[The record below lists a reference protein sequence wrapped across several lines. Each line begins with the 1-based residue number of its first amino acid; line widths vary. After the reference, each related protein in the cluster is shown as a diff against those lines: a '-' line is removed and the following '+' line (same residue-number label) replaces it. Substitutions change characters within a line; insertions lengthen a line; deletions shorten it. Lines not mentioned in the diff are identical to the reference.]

1 MHLNRRADPGFC
13 SEVVEQ
19 MQTTTGLRRDRQ
31 ERVVAPASF
40 LLPCTILLGTGV
52 SDRALPRVLVS
63 IEELALTLAFP
74 VSASPGLIEGQAS
87 HGR

>member
-1 MHLNRRADPGFC
+1 LIGEPQGNRARSLYDLNAND
-13 SEVVEQ
+13 
-19 MQTTTGLRRDRQ
+19 TGLRRDQQ
-31 ERVVAPASF
+31 ERVVAPASL
-40 LLPCTILLGTGV
+40 LLPCAILLGTGV

-74 VSASPGLIEGQAS
+74 VSAPPGLIEGPAS